1 MARTIALRMM
11 DRRRAARA
19 RSGMAALAIAGLLAS
34 APACNKSTDHA
45 EAVEQKT
52 SAIAVEIASILGFES
67 TAGWRA
73 PVTLAS
79 STTHSQG
86 ARSLAVT
93 VNGSTEVTSL
103 DLSSMGSIASSISYD
118 LRLPQTVTWGDTHLV
133 IVAPSLGI
141 ARLDLGSRSLVGKP
155 AGSFQTYTFSL
166 PSAIE
171 TALEGSY
178 SDLEL
183 KVVINAP
190 AASSP
195 YLLDNMNV
203 GPTGATPST
212 QRTTSFPLPDNVRRR
227 DVAVAAN
234 GILKLGDGAH
244 AVTSGG
250 GYAPVAN
257 SGAGTS
263 TTYYGF
269 NAITGSLTSR
279 PDVTLKDGAIVS
291 GDLVTAGQIVR
302 VGMNVNGSV
311 TGSVTE
317 HTDFATQD
325 ITYTVT
331 FPPVSNGPVRLE
343 PNTQATLA
351 PGRYGAV
358 NVKAGSTIFLRTGA
372 YYIDSLQ
379 LEPQSTLQLDDAQ
392 GAVEI
397 YVSGSFDFFRGQI
410 LNNGG
415 PQPELLVVVFGNST
429 TYVEA
434 PFRGAIV
441 APAASIV
448 LGVVTGGHIGAFL
461 GRNVELRPGAVVTQ
475 RSPGVLSQI
484 APTLTCVRQVT
495 TGVFEALFGYTS
507 PGPTRQDIPIGPDNG
522 FSPAPVGRGQ
532 PFTFFPHTYDAV
544 FAVRFNGAPL
554 TWTLAGRKVTAQS
567 TSPACP
573 ATACTPACGTG
584 KTCVGGRCTPV
595 CGDGLCALQEG
606 CQTCSADCGCAAG
619 ETCFRDACGTAARC
633 GIEWQCGS
641 GVSLGV
647 PVTCSAC
654 PAGQSCISHECL

>member
-1 MARTIALRMM
+1 MHPRLAKIQNCLPDSVGLRV
-11 DRRRAARA
+11 
-19 RSGMAALAIAGLLAS
+19 LLAGLLA
-34 APACNKSTDHA
+34 AGCNKSTDQA
-45 EAVEQKT
+45 EGVERKT

-73 PVTLAS
+73 PVALSS

-86 ARSLAVT
+86 ARSLGVT
-93 VNGSTEVTSL
+93 VNGWTEVTSL
-103 DLSSMGSIASSISYD
+103 DLSSMGSVASSFSFD
-118 LRLPQTVTWGDTHLV
+118 LRLPQTVSWGDTHLV

-141 ARLDLGSRSLVGKP
+141 TRLDLGTRSLVGKP
-155 AGSFQTYTFSL
+155 AGSFQTYTFSV

-171 TALEGSY
+171 TALEGTY
-178 SDLEL
+178 SDLEF

-195 YLLDNMNV
+195 YLLDNLNV

-212 QRTTSFPLPDNVRRR
+212 QMTTSFPLPDGVRRR

-234 GILKLGDGAH
+234 GVLKLGDGART
-244 AVTSGG
+244 VTSSG

-263 TTYYGF
+263 PTSTTTYGF
-269 NAITGSLTSR
+269 TALTGNLTSR
-279 PDVTLKDGAIVS
+279 PDVTLKDGAVVS
-291 GDLVTAGQIVR
+291 GDLVTAGQILR
-302 VGMNVNGSV
+302 SEPNTNGTV
-311 TGSVTE
+311 TGSVSE
-317 HTDFATQD
+317 HATFTTQSL
-325 ITYTVT
+325 TWTVT
-331 FPPVSNGPVRLE
+331 YPPVSNGPVRLE
-343 PNTQATLA
+343 PNQQATMA

-358 NVKAGSTIFLRTGA
+358 SVKAGSTIFLRTGV
-372 YYIDSLQ
+372 YYLDSLQ
-379 LEPQSTLQLDDAQ
+379 LEPQSTVQLDDAQ

-397 YVSGSFDFFRGQI
+397 YVKNAFDFFRGQI

-415 PQPELLVVVFGNST
+415 PQPELLVVSFGSGT

-441 APAASIV
+441 APAGKIV
-448 LGVVTGGHIGAFL
+448 LGVVTGGHIGEFL
-461 GRNVELRPGAVVTQ
+461 GHDVELRPSALVTQ
-475 RSPGVLSQI
+475 RAPAVLSQL
-484 APTLTCVRQVT
+484 APTLTCVRQVSA
-495 TGVFEALFGYTS
+495 GVFEALFGYTS
-507 PGPTRQDIPIGPDNG
+507 PGPNREDIPVGADNG

-532 PFTFFPHTYDAV
+532 PSAFFPHTFDAT

-554 TWTLAGRKVTAQS
+554 TWTLAGHKVTAS
-567 TSPACP
+567 SSSPVCP
-573 ATACTPACGTG
+573 TTACSPACGTG

-619 ETCFRDACGTAARC
+619 ETCFRDACGTPARC

-641 GVSLGV
+641 GVSFGV
-647 PVTCSAC
+647 SVTCSAC
-654 PAGQSCISHECL
+654 PAGQSCVAHECL